1 MRYVKVKIFGKF
13 LALKTFPHIIL
24 ILNNFKGVRFEGDI
38 EDITILKSSAK
49 LELIKSAL
57 KPEVLCGFQK
67 KGHEVEVI

>member
-1 MRYVKVKIFGKF
+1 VTLFE
-13 LALKTFPHIIL
+13 L
-24 ILNNFKGVRFEGDI
+24 II

-67 KGHEVEVI
+67 KGHEVEVIWKF